1 MKKKLFF
8 LFLTLFTDCIAC
20 TCNYQQLYSLNE
32 VMEEE
37 DENQEEDFHE
47 NLTEKQIQQNPY
59 PH

>member
-8 LFLTLFTDCIAC
+8 LFLTLFSDCMVCADS
-20 TCNYQQLYSLNE
+20 YQQLYSLDR
-32 VMEEE
+32 VMEDD

-59 PH
+59 PV